1 MERGHTEGSGT
12 PGFLA
17 RGGEM
22 GAAIRA
28 LDWSRTPIG
37 PLESWPPEL
46 RTAVDICLS
55 SRFPILIWW
64 GPELVKIY
72 NDDYSAILGRKHPEA
87 LGRAGREVWPEIWDI
102 IGPMLEGVLER
113 GEATWSDDQLLA
125 VLRRGYEEEAYFTFS
140 YSPIHDAAGAVRGVF
155 CAVHETTERV
165 LGERRLRT
173 LGTLAELTSAVR
185 TPDEAVGQAMAALE
199 ANRDDVPFAVL
210 YARDADVRG
219 ETTGADLLGATSLAS
234 GAPAPPARIDA
245 GDTRAPWPVVAALE
259 RDEPVV
265 AWAAP
270 GADDGGS
277 GRPEALVL
285 PVTLPTDSF
294 PTGALV
300 LGVNP
305 RRTLDGD
312 YRDFF
317 RLVARDV
324 ATAIAN
330 ATAYE
335 EERVRADA
343 LVALDLAKTEFFGNI
358 SHEFRTPLTLMLG
371 PLEDLLR
378 DGAVDGE
385 RREQVE
391 VSHRNAERLLRL
403 VNTLLDFSRLEAGR
417 AAATLGAADVGEI
430 AADLASTFRGAAE
443 RAGLRLT
450 VDTPATG
457 ATVLVDR
464 ELFERALLNLLSNA
478 LKFTFEGEIRV
489 TVRVQDGTAVIEV
502 ADTGE
507 GIAPEDLPRLF
518 ERFRR
523 VRGGRARSHEG
534 SGIGLALVE
543 QVAILHGGR
552 VSVESQPG
560 IGSTFRLT
568 LPLTDEKPA
577 SAPRGGAPS
586 ARVAGYADEA
596 MRWVTAGDA
605 AVPRG
610 GRPGD
615 RPRVLFADDNED
627 MRDYVG
633 RLLGARFD
641 VRIVTNGRQALELL
655 RAEGADLV
663 LADVM
668 MPGLDGFGLLE
679 AVREDERLRRT
690 PFVMLSARA
699 GEEAAVEG
707 LRAGADDYVVK
718 PFAAEELLA
727 RVRSN
732 LELGR
737 MRNRLAELDR
747 EEAHR
752 LRGLYDREH
761 RIAESLQRSLL
772 PERLPT
778 VPFLD
783 LTGSYV
789 PAEQAVRVGGDWYDA
804 LALVDG
810 SVLLVI
816 GDVAGQG
823 LPAASVMGELRSAAR
838 AYALEGH
845 SPAQLL
851 RRMDSL
857 MRTTERTFMA
867 TCLCVR
873 LEPSTGTL
881 TYASAG
887 HPPAVLRHPD
897 GTTEQLTGALAAPL
911 GFLSARRGPE
921 ATVHLAPGAVVAMYT
936 DGLVERRGRSI
947 DEGIDRLAAALSA
960 GDGPADTASE
970 RLLAAL
976 GADEGLDDDVA
987 LLVARTVPV
996 DARRLEL
1003 SLGAV
1008 PASLAPL
1015 RRALTRW
1022 LEAND
1027 VGPKVAYDI
1036 VLAVNESAT
1045 NAIEH
1050 AYGPGTATFDFTAS
1064 REGDAVE
1071 LVVCDSGHWRP
1082 ARGEHRGRGLG
1093 VMRATMDSVDVER
1106 GTTGSKI
1113 RLRRVVERPTA
1124 GAA

>member
-1 MERGHTEGSGT
+1 MEGGGTTASGE

-17 RGGEM
+17 GGGEM

-28 LDWSRTPIG
+28 LDWSRTPVG

-46 RTAVDICLS
+46 RTAVDVCLS

-72 NDDYSAILGRKHPEA
+72 NDDYARILGAKHPAA
-87 LGRAGREVWPEIWDI
+87 LGRPGREVWPEIWDI
-102 IGPMLEGVLER
+102 IGPMLESVLER
-113 GEATWSDDQLLA
+113 GKATWSDDQLL
-125 VLRRGYEEEAYFTFS
+125 LLSRRGYEEECYFTFS
-140 YSPIHDAAGAVRGVF
+140 YSPIHDDRGGVGGVF

-165 LGERRLRT
+165 LGERRMQ
-173 LGTLAELTSAVR
+173 TLARLAERTSPAR
-185 TPDEAVGQAMAALE
+185 TPAGAAHAAMAALE
-199 ANRDDVPFAVL
+199 TNRDDVPFAAL
-210 YARDADVRG
+210 YRREYDSIG
-219 ETTGADLLGATSLAS
+219 ETAGAALLATTSPGP
-234 GAPAPPARIDA
+234 GAPEAPARIDA
-245 GDTRAPWPVVAALE
+245 SEAEPPWPVVAAIAGN
-259 RDEPVV
+259 EPVV
-265 AWAAP
+265 AWSAP
-270 GADDGGS
+270 VAGDGDVA
-277 GRPEALVL
+277 RPEALVL
-285 PVTLPTDSF
+285 PVKLPTDPC

-300 LGVNP
+300 LGVS
-305 RRTLDGD
+305 RRRGLDD
-312 YRDFF
+312 EYRDFF
-317 RLVARDV
+317 ALVARDV
-324 ATAIAN
+324 ATAIGN

-335 EERVRADA
+335 EERDRAEA
-343 LVALDLAKTEFFGNI
+343 LAALDRAKIDFFSNI

-378 DGAVDGE
+378 DGRIDGE
-385 RREQVE
+385 RRERVE
-391 VSHRNAERLLRL
+391 VTHRNAERLLRL

-417 AAATLGAADVGEI
+417 AAASLVAIDVGEVT
-430 AADLASTFRGAAE
+430 ADIASTFRSAAE
-443 RAGLRLT
+443 RAGLRFV
-450 VDTPATG
+450 VDTAPG
-457 ATVLVDR
+457 AVVLLDR
-464 ELFERALLNLLSNA
+464 ELYERAVLNLLSNA

-489 TVRVQDGTAVIEV
+489 SVRPEGEVAVVEV

-507 GIAPEDLPRLF
+507 GIAGDELPRLF
-518 ERFRR
+518 DRFHR
-523 VRGGRARSHEG
+523 VRGGRSRSHEG

-552 VSVESQPG
+552 VTVESQSG
-560 IGSTFRLT
+560 VGSTFRLV
-568 LPLTDEKPA
+568 LPLTTA
-577 SAPRGGAPS
+577 TA
-586 ARVAGYADEA
+586 AGSGHPTTAAGLATYAEEA

-605 AVPRG
+605 AEPRH
-610 GRPGD
+610 GRGD
-615 RPRVLFADDNED
+615 RPRVVFADDNAD

-633 RLLGARFD
+633 RLLEAEYD
-641 VRIVTNGRQALELL
+641 VRVARDGRTALELL
-655 RAEGADLV
+655 YAEPADLI

-668 MPGLDGFGLLE
+668 MPALDGFGLLE
-679 AVREDERLRRT
+679 AVRGDERLQRT

-699 GEEAAVEG
+699 GDEAAVEG

-718 PFAAEELLA
+718 PFAAAELLA

-747 EEAHR
+747 EEADR

-761 RIAESLQRSLL
+761 RVAEALQRSLL
-772 PERLPT
+772 PERLPA

-789 PAEQAVRVGGDWYDA
+789 PAEQAIRVGGDWYDA

-810 SVLLVI
+810 GVLLVI
-816 GDVAGQG
+816 GDVAGHG

-838 AYALEGH
+838 AYALDGH

-867 TCLCVR
+867 TCLCMR
-873 LEPSTGTL
+873 IDPAMGTL

-887 HPPAVLRHPD
+887 HPPAVLRRPD
-897 GTTEQLTGALAAPL
+897 GIVVQLTEALAAPL

-921 ATVHLAPGAVVAMYT
+921 AVVPLEPGAVLVMYT
-936 DGLVERRGRSI
+936 DGLVERRGQSI
-947 DEGIDRLAAALSA
+947 DDGIDRLTTALA
-960 GDGPADTASE
+960 QGDGEVDAGAD

-976 GADEGLDDDVA
+976 GAGDGLDDDVA
-987 LLVARTVPV
+987 MLVARAVPV
-996 DARRLEL
+996 DPHRLEL

-1015 RRALTRW
+1015 RRALGRW
-1022 LEAND
+1022 LDAND
-1027 VGPKVAYDI
+1027 VEPQVAYDI

-1050 AYGPGTATFDFTAS
+1050 AYGPGHAKFEFEAV

-1071 LVVCDSGHWRP
+1071 VVVRDRGHWRP
-1082 ARGEHRGRGLG
+1082 ARGEHRGRGLS
-1093 VMRATMDSVDVER
+1093 VMRATMDDVDVDR
-1106 GTTGSKI
+1106 GTAGSEV
-1113 RLRRVVERPTA
+1113 RLRRVVA
-1124 GAA
+1124 NGAA